1 MKGSDMTKL
10 QLDGTAE
17 TARSE
22 PGLLS
27 SKQQF
32 WWGFAGGCL
41 VLLFRLWVYANALA
55 PDNAWPNASFRTCLL
70 FAVWGAFP
78 FASGLVSRIC
88 DPHHRFIAVFE
99 GASGPALFFMVAK
112 DFPL

>member
-1 MKGSDMTKL
+1 M
-10 QLDGTAE
+10 
-17 TARSE
+17 
-22 PGLLS
+22 
-27 SKQQF
+27 
-32 WWGFAGGCL
+32 
-41 VLLFRLWVYANALA
+41 LLFRLWVYANALA

-78 FASGLVSRIC
+78 FASGLVSRVC
-88 DPHHRFIAVFE
+88 DPHHRFIAVFD